1 MAFWLFPP
9 PFSFTFP
16 FSLFFKF
23 FFSMNLFVA
32 RLSYNTDDDGLRNAF
47 EAYGEVDSARVIM
60 DKETGR
66 SRGFGFVEME
76 NDDEAK
82 AAMEGLH
89 EADLDGRFIV
99 VREANKEGGG
109 GGGDRRGGGG
119 GSRGGYGGG
128 GGGGRGGYGGGG
140 GGGRGGYGGGGGRR
154 EW

>member
-1 MAFWLFPP
+1 
-9 PFSFTFP
+9 
-16 FSLFFKF
+16 
-23 FFSMNLFVA
+23 MNLFVA
-32 RLSYNTDDDGLRNAF
+32 RLSYNTEDDGLRSAF

-66 SRGFGFVEME
+66 SRGFGFVEMPNE
-76 NDDEAK
+76 DEAK

-99 VREANKEGGG
+99 VREANKDG

-119 GSRGGYGGG
+119 GRGGYGGG
-128 GGGGRGGYGGGG
+128 DRGGRGGYGGGDR
-140 GGGRGGYGGGGGRR
+140 GGRGGYGGGDRGGYGGGDRGGRGGYGGGDRGGNR